1 MASSNTS
8 TARTDGGSAGSAET
22 TRGTPSLTPL
32 TDIYETES
40 SLVLLVEMPG
50 VGPDA
55 VAVSLDG
62 RVLTIT
68 GETGDHPPTGY
79 TLTHE
84 EFHSAHYER
93 AFTLADVYDT
103 EDVQAAMND
112 GVLTLTIANT
122 PKRQAR
128 TIPVKR
134 G

>member
-1 MASSNTS
+1 MASSTTP
-8 TARTDGGSAGSAET
+8 TARTDDAPTAAAEST
-22 TRGTPSLTPL
+22 HGTPALTPL

-50 VGPDA
+50 VGPDS
-55 VAVSLDG
+55 VSVSLDG

-84 EFHSAHYER
+84 EFRPAHYER
-93 AFTLADVYDT
+93 AFTLADAYDND
-103 EDVQAAMND
+103 DVQAAMND

-122 PKRQAR
+122 PKRRTR

>member
-1 MASSNTS
+1 MAKSSTPSDRNDEPADT
-8 TARTDGGSAGSAET
+8 AET
-22 TRGTPSLTPL
+22 TRGRAVLTPL

-50 VGPDA
+50 VGPDS
-55 VAVSLDG
+55 VNVSLDG

-84 EFHSAHYER
+84 EFRSAHYER
-93 AFTLADVYDT
+93 AFTLADAYDN
-103 EDVQAAMND
+103 EDVAAAMND

-122 PKRQAR
+122 PKQHALK
-128 TIPVKR
+128 IPVKR